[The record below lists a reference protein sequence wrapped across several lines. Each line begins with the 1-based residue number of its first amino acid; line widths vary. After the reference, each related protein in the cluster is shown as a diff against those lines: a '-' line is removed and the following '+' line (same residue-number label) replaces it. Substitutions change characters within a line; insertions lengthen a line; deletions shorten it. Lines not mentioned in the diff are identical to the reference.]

1 MKYIILYILLI
12 IILLIYKL
20 LSKKINEKF
29 EEGLYKKTPFNL
41 NSFNLVDSKD
51 AGILKNIRPNIPVN
65 TYSYDL
71 DYKSLDV
78 LLEKLKNEKIFY
90 KQNSSKFICQTIV
103 DKINQLYFKFK
114 LNDRFHPED
123 YRIYNLLD
131 YEEILKKKKSESLFQ
146 SIFNITFYKKLKDN
160 GYTIQV
166 ALQNDIVKKLL
177 NISNINIIGI
187 DLNQKYLLTNE
198 FINQKYCNFNSKNLK
213 TSKCF
218 NDIFL
223 NEKEK
228 NIFIKSLKDNKNFK
242 INSFKET
249 EFLKEKEK
257 EKELNDEYIKYKC
270 FGNNG
275 FNESTCNSYSFEK
288 GKTGVWDKP
297 CLKNEECPFYK
308 KNRNYPNSRGGC
320 INGYCEFP
328 LNIKRLSYK
337 KYDKKIKPF
346 CHNCKLDNCLG
357 DDCYTCCDN
366 QKRDK
371 LKYNFLKSPD
381 YIFQN
386 DLNL

>member
-131 YEEILKKKKSESLFQ
+131 YEEILKKKKVKVYFNLFL
-146 SIFNITFYKKLKDN
+146 I
-160 GYTIQV
+160 
-166 ALQNDIVKKLL
+166 
-177 NISNINIIGI
+177 
-187 DLNQKYLLTNE
+187 
-198 FINQKYCNFNSKNLK
+198 
-213 TSKCF
+213 
-218 NDIFL
+218 
-223 NEKEK
+223 
-228 NIFIKSLKDNKNFK
+228 
-242 INSFKET
+242 
-249 EFLKEKEK
+249 
-257 EKELNDEYIKYKC
+257 
-270 FGNNG
+270 
-275 FNESTCNSYSFEK
+275 
-288 GKTGVWDKP
+288 
-297 CLKNEECPFYK
+297 
-308 KNRNYPNSRGGC
+308 
-320 INGYCEFP
+320 
-328 LNIKRLSYK
+328 
-337 KYDKKIKPF
+337 
-346 CHNCKLDNCLG
+346 
-357 DDCYTCCDN
+357 
-366 QKRDK
+366 
-371 LKYNFLKSPD
+371 
-381 YIFQN
+381 
-386 DLNL
+386 